1 MCTGEESS
9 GFIGLNT
16 LRRKSVLIYSSTE
29 SQSQLRVLP
38 SMNFSCSGTI
48 SRWTFV
54 AWKPWKQRNG
64 DQYPIFQL
72 WRPNGTEGYERVHE
86 LSTNRVS
93 LTAQRNS
100 RLTIAEYVPAV
111 PIPFE
116 PGDVLGVYQFG
127 NSRLG
132 VIHVDVPSGFGRVN
146 FVRNTDVPVF
156 DTTTSGVSAGNDF
169 PLVAVSTSKNRLWCM
184 GSLVHVNSGRII
196 LHLSNIYQLVVSM

>member
-29 SQSQLRVLP
+29 SQRQLRVLP

-48 SRWTFV
+48 SKWTFV
-54 AWKPWKQRNG
+54 AWKQRNG
-64 DQYPIFQL
+64 DQYPRFQL

-100 RLTIAEYVPAV
+100 RLTIAEYVSAV

-127 NSRLG
+127 NSRLSM
-132 VIHVDVPSGFGRVN
+132 IHVDVPAGFGHVN

-156 DTTTSGVSAGNDF
+156 DTTTSGISPGNDF
-169 PLVAVSTSKNRLWCM
+169 PLVAVSTSKNLFWCM
-184 GSLVHVNSGRII
+184 GSLVHVISGHIINI
-196 LHLSNIYQLVVSM
+196 LHLSNIISYTS